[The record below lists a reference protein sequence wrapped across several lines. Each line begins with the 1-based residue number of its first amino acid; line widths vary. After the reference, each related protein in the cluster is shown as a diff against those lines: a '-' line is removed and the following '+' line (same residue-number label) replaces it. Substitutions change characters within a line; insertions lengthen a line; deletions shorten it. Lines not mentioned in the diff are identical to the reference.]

1 MTDSSSASGT
11 VFIVDDDASVL
22 KGISRIVRLAGYEAV
37 THTSAEE
44 FLHQEKLP
52 SLSPCCLVLDLTMPG
67 MGGLDLQQRLIDA
80 GSNCPVIFMSGNGS
94 IPATV
99 QAMKRGAVTFLS
111 KPFDHDDLLQAIS
124 EALGKQKSLESQS
137 RRVLEIHQRIQHL
150 TDREREVMGWVIAG
164 MLNKQIAARMG
175 IVEKT
180 VKVHRARVMGKM
192 QTQSVAEL
200 TRLCAVA
207 DFAPNRES

>member
-1 MTDSSSASGT
+1 MTNSSRARGT

-22 KGISRIVRLAGYEAV
+22 KGISRIVRHAGYEAV
-37 THTSAEE
+37 THRSAEE
-44 FLHQEKLP
+44 FLIQIKP
-52 SLSPCCLVLDLTMPG
+52 TFSSPCCLVVDLTMPG
-67 MGGLDLQQRLIDA
+67 MGGLDLQQRLIDLE
-80 GSNCPVIFMSGNGS
+80 SNCPVIFMSGNGN

-111 KPFDHDDLLQAIS
+111 KPFDHDDFLQAIS
-124 EALGKQKSLESQS
+124 EALGKHRSLEIQS
-137 RRVLEIHQRIQHL
+137 RRITEIHQRIRHL

-192 QTQSVAEL
+192 QAQSVAEL
-200 TRLCAVA
+200 TRLCAEA
-207 DFAPNRES
+207 NFQPHPDT

>member
-1 MTDSSSASGT
+1 MTSSSSASGT

-22 KGISRIVRLAGYEAV
+22 KGISRIVRLAGYDAV
-37 THTSAEE
+37 VLSSAEE
-44 FLHQEKLP
+44 FLNREI
-52 SLSPCCLVLDLTMPG
+52 SASPTPFCLVVDLTMPG
-67 MGGLDLQQRLIDA
+67 MGGLELQQRLIDA

-99 QAMKRGAVTFLS
+99 QAMKRGAVTFLT
-111 KPFDHDDLLQAIS
+111 KPFDHDDLLQSIA
-124 EALGKQKSLESQS
+124 EALGKQQTLENNA
-137 RRVLEIHQRIQHL
+137 RLVMEIQQRIKHL

-180 VKVHRARVMGKM
+180 VKVHRARVMSKM

-200 TRLCAVA
+200 TRLCASA
-207 DFAPNRES
+207 EFPPNR

>member
-1 MTDSSSASGT
+1 MMSSSNECGT

-44 FLHQEKLP
+44 FLHQAKP
-52 SLSPCCLVLDLTMPG
+52 SSPSPCCLVVDLTMPG
-67 MGGLDLQQRLIDA
+67 MGGLDLQQRLIDT
-80 GSNCPVIFMSGNGS
+80 GTNCPVIFMSGNGS

-124 EALGKQKSLESQS
+124 EALGKQMSVENQS
-137 RRVLEIHQRIQHL
+137 RRVIEIRQRIRNL
-150 TDREREVMGWVIAG
+150 TDREKEVMGWVISG

-200 TRLCAVA
+200 TRLCADA
-207 DFAPNRES
+207 EFPPNR